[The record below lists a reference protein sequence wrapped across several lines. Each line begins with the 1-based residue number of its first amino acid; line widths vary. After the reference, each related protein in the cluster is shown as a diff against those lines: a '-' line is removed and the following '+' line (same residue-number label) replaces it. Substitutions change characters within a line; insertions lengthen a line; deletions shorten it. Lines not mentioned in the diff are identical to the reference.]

1 MNRMNLAGGGT
12 GGDSDV
18 NNDNVASISSMMMNY
33 LSPEYISCSSKKA
46 TFSESDIE
54 KVSDIEKKSFPS
66 STETH
71 LM

>member
-1 MNRMNLAGGGT
+1 MPLMLAVNDQIYGSNYNTNRINLG

-33 LSPEYISCSSKKA
+33 LSPEYISCASKKA

-54 KVSDIEKKSFPS
+54 KVSAI
-66 STETH
+66 
-71 LM
+71 